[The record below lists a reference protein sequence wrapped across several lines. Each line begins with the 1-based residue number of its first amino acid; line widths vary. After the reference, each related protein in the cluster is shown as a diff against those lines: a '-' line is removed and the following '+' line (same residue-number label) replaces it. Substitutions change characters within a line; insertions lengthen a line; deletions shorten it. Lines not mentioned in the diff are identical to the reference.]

1 MNLETCNSISNTAS
15 SNNTFVY
22 SLNSGMTWKTI
33 ALPEG
38 SYEVV
43 QIHAEIQQQ
52 LEVNG
57 DWGFGTTKMEAKTL
71 ILSDMIEI
79 TNSIYK
85 VVMAALTIQATLSSM
100 HKL

>member
-1 MNLETCNSISNTAS
+1 
-15 SNNTFVY
+15 
-22 SLNSGMTWKTI
+22 MTWKTI